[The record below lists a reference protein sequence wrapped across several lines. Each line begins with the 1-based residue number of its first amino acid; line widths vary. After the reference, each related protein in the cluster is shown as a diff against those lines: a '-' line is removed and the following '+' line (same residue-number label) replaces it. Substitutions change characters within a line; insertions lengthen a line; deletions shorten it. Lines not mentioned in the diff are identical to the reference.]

1 MNTVLISRCLW
12 FGLLVAVGL
21 AVPSVAQQSQPAQP
35 NASGASK
42 SKSGDPLDP
51 NNSMAMRMA
60 RERNVLR
67 QKQIVADTN
76 QLLLLAQQLNESVSK
91 SNADQLAVD
100 VVKTAAQ
107 IQKLAKSIKDKMR
120 EESGTPCVFFDQP
133 GCIANPNPTQFVP

>member
-1 MNTVLISRCLW
+1 V
-12 FGLLVAVGL
+12 
-21 AVPSVAQQSQPAQP
+21 
-35 NASGASK
+35 SK
-42 SKSGDPLDP
+42 SKNGDPLDP

-60 RERNVLR
+60 RERNAIR

-91 SNADQLAVD
+91 SNSHQLSVD

-120 EESGTPCVFFDQP
+120 EEADTPCVFFDQP
-133 GCIANPNPTQFVP
+133 GCIPNSNPTQFVP

>member
-1 MNTVLISRCLW
+1 MNTALTIC
-12 FGLLVAVGL
+12 FGLVAAVGL
-21 AVPSVAQQSQPAQP
+21 ASPSVAQQTQPTQP
-35 NASGASK
+35 NASGVSK
-42 SKSGDPLDP
+42 SKNGDPLDP

-60 RERNVLR
+60 RERNAIR

-91 SNADQLAVD
+91 SNSHQLSVD

-120 EESGTPCVFFDQP
+120 EEAGMPCVFFDQP
-133 GCIANPNPTQFVP
+133 GCIATSNPTQFVP

>member
-1 MNTVLISRCLW
+1 MNTALTIC
-12 FGLLVAVGL
+12 FGLVAAVGL
-21 AVPSVAQQSQPAQP
+21 ASPSVAQQTQPTQP
-35 NASGASK
+35 NASGVSK
-42 SKSGDPLDP
+42 SKNGDPLDP

-60 RERNVLR
+60 RERNAIR

-91 SNADQLAVD
+91 SNSHQLSVD

-120 EESGTPCVFFDQP
+120 EEADTPCVFFDQP
-133 GCIANPNPTQFVP
+133 GCIPNSNPTQFVP